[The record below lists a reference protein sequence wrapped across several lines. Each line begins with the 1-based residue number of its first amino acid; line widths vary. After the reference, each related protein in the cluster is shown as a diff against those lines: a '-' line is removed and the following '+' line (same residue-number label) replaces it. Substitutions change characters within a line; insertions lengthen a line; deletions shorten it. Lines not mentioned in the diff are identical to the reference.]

1 MLRRLLNSILIIL
14 LFVLFDISNI
24 YAVISRNDIKC
35 SNREMI
41 VLIETGNTENIL
53 RTLNSNIDYN
63 LKKEVEPLGVG
74 AISTMYLAAMYQE
87 EAPILISK
95 RLVTNILEHSKLF
108 QDFLNLRP
116 EQIKQKYLNY
126 PKFYSIDFI
135 RDFKDS
141 CLYVNKI
148 YNQINSEVKLRIN
161 NYLANKDQSKEIFIQ
176 RIIRDKKINKLQVPY
191 LLDKFSSSN
200 TKFYIWLEIIVNI
213 ICNNVPYNNWLIK
226 KVDSDIYLLIPK
238 KYLDKLQI
246 SYKDIRY
253 LNSKALTDTE
263 LKLGL
268 KVNHL
273 IDANFTDRDLL
284 EVTRAKNRDF
294 ISSLDKIFVSKSN
307 DKYKNTWSIYCGG
320 HGTYDSAEKM
330 FLPQLKILKKYY
342 KEESRKNPNQEY
354 FRNLSMIQ
362 TKINDIK
369 PYVKAYMFNNLKYL
383 NGTII
388 SLAKTEFQKLLKF
401 FNYNIDTAFL
411 YYTSCYSGGANL
423 LDPYTENSKPLV
435 LDYDIA
441 LGTLAEN
448 ISLQHVPFLT
458 IPDFFNINGALSKN
472 LSVFSVNKRTLRVK
486 TALNFKKYF
495 KSLRTGKHKDLQ
507 GLQSTIL
514 NVNPYFYSYNGQTKI
529 DFISN
534 IPSVRF
540 RNSSYFQTL
549 DNQEICMINGMN
561 SMNQINLNKDVILLG
576 ADYIQGTLNIIKSPS
591 CIVSI
596 IPGNLSHVIERITA
610 PNLSLKNIIKP
621 FLFLKDLKAPKVFW
635 IKQLICSNSFDM
647 QILNLPYK
655 KDLILY
661 DVIIMRNVLNSE
673 NLKFIDFYLYP
684 RQSEYDYIYFNDE
697 RSNSYKI
704 ICSKNDEI
712 DNQVIQNSTFKN
724 YKKEILELETSIK
737 KYIKI

>member
-1 MLRRLLNSILIIL
+1 MLKRLLNSILIIL
-14 LFVLFDISNI
+14 LFVSFDISNI
-24 YAVISRNDIKC
+24 YAVISRNNIKC
-35 SNREMI
+35 SNREII

-95 RLVTNILEHSKLF
+95 KLITNILEHSKLF
-108 QDFLNLRP
+108 QDFLNLSP

-126 PKFYSIDFI
+126 PKYYSIDFI

-148 YNQINSEVKLRIN
+148 YNQINSEIKLRIN
-161 NYLANKDQSKEIFIQ
+161 SFLSNKDQSKERFVQ
-176 RIIRDKKINKLQVPY
+176 RIIRDKKINQLPIPY
-191 LLDKFSSSN
+191 LFGKFSSSN
-200 TKFYIWLEIIVNI
+200 TRFYIWLDIIINI

-226 KVDSDIYLLIPK
+226 KVDSEIYLLVPK

-253 LNSKALTDTE
+253 LNSKTLTDTE

-284 EVTRAKNRDF
+284 EGTRARNQDF

-307 DKYKNTWSIYCGG
+307 NKYKNTWSIYCGG

-369 PYVKAYMFNNLKYL
+369 PYIKAYMFNNLKHL

-388 SLAKTEFQKLLKF
+388 SLAKTQFQKLLKF
-401 FNYNIDTAFL
+401 FNDNIDTAFL
-411 YYTSCYSGGANL
+411 YYTSCYSGGINL
-423 LDPYTENSKPLV
+423 LEPYTENSKPLI

-448 ISLQHVPFLT
+448 ISLQHVAFLT
-458 IPDFFNINGALSKN
+458 IPDFFNINGTLSRN
-472 LSVFSVNKRTLRVK
+472 LSDFSVNKRSLRVK

-495 KSLRTGKHKDLQ
+495 KSLRIGNHKDLK
-507 GLQSTIL
+507 GLQSIIL

-529 DFISN
+529 DYISN

-549 DNQEICMINGMN
+549 DNQEICMINGIN
-561 SMNQINLNKDVILLG
+561 SMNQINLNKDVVLLG

-596 IPGNLSHVIERITA
+596 LPGNLSHVIERVTA

-621 FLFLKDLKAPKVFW
+621 FLFLKDLKAPKIFW
-635 IKQLICSNSFDM
+635 IKELVCSNSFDM
-647 QILNLPYK
+647 QFLNLPYK

-673 NLKFIDFYLYP
+673 KLNSNHFDKD
-684 RQSEYDYIYFNDE
+684 QSQYDYIYFNDK

-712 DNQVIQNSTFKN
+712 DNKVIQNSTFKN
-724 YKKEILELETSIK
+724 YKKEILELEPTIK